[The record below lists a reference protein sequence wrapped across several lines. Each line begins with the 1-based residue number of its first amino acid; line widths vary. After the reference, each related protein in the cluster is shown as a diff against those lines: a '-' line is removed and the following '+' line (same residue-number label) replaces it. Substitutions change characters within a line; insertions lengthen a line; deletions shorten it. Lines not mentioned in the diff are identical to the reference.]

1 MQNLHHLKVRLRFCS
16 REISRSFRFQ
26 VKLTLRNCL
35 RMQACEKEC
44 KIKSSMSKVCSQLRQ
59 NRTEQSVTSLREKF
73 LSLLLLP
80 AVKGPQSGVRT
91 YCYCKT
97 SREISVPSN
106 SDSLLLIG
114 PIRPGMNQLERTE
127 LFVIDSV
134 PLKRAPE
141 PVTKSRCHIGKKCQ
155 IRSTF
160 SFVEK
165 VKVRTSILYTI
176 FQH

>member
-1 MQNLHHLKVRLRFCS
+1 MITDIPGKVAIKKLLENECKIVDLRQSLFCS
-16 REISRSFRFQ
+16 RQILRSP
-26 VKLTLRNCL
+26 
-35 RMQACEKEC
+35 
-44 KIKSSMSKVCSQLRQ
+44 RQ
-59 NRTEQSVTSLREKF
+59 SRTEQSVTSLREKF

-127 LFVIDSV
+127 LSRDNFVIDSV

-141 PVTKSRCHIGKKCQ
+141 PYFLLESKK
-155 IRSTF
+155 
-160 SFVEK
+160 
-165 VKVRTSILYTI
+165 
-176 FQH
+176 